1 MASARNDAMLE
12 RTVEGSL
19 NYYDKH
25 RGCGTATDKGLA
37 ARMGGHSYNIINND
51 NRHEIYFKDMRHD
64 DHFIDKKGRHT
75 RDFVGARRR
84 KFAGDER
91 QLMTGC
97 LSAPAPHPRE
107 DAQSNRRVEIQVAQI
122 ENSNSYAGYQERC
135 KASFFPPPPPKRYS
149 IDNRKYCNEAGKLYP
164 QHASKANWMARRGEV
179 NSHSISCPNL
189 SHSAPHESLAKAVR
203 QDARKEATQ
212 RQTESAHFAPWMA
225 GNTHSCSMDATELGR
240 RLGAEQ
246 RFCSV
251 NRLENEDFAVARKN
265 NHYSSHD
272 KLTRADPF
280 FMRPRLSMT
289 NSSVKYDMISNQRKW
304 FKYS

>member
-1 MASARNDAMLE
+1 MASAKNDQLLE
-12 RTVEGSL
+12 RTVEGPL

-37 ARMGGHSYNIINND
+37 ARMGGHSYNIISND
-51 NRHEIYFKDMRHD
+51 ERHEIYFREMRHD

-75 RDFVGARRR
+75 EHMMGPRRR

-91 QLMTGC
+91 QLMRGC
-97 LSAPAPHPRE
+97 LSAPAPHARE
-107 DAQSNRRVEIQVAQI
+107 EAQANRRVELQVAQI
-122 ENSNSYAGYQERC
+122 ENSHSYAGFQDRC

-149 IDNRKYCNEAGKLYP
+149 IDNRRYANEAQKLHP
-164 QHASKANWMARRGEV
+164 RHADKAAWLQRRGEV
-179 NSHSISCPNL
+179 LSHTISCPNL
-189 SHSAPHESLAKAVR
+189 AHANPAESLTRAVR
-203 QDARKEATQ
+203 EDARKEATQ
-212 RQTESAHFAPWMA
+212 RQTESAHFAPWQA
-225 GNTHSCSMDATELGR
+225 SNTYSCSMDATDLGR
-240 RLGAEQ
+240 RLGAQQ

-265 NHYSSHD
+265 NHYSSQD

-280 FMRPRLSMT
+280 FMRPRLAMT
-289 NSSVKYDMISNQRKW
+289 NNSVKYDPISNERRW